1 MQAQCA
7 DPSSVL
13 PLKEFWFSVSLNNF
27 NKLLNQLIKNAV
39 LTACMGFINDKC
51 QKNSSY
57 YFFLVE
63 FMIMYLYCQQHLIK
77 IQLAGIFFHL
87 DWP

>member
-57 YFFLVE
+57 YIFLGRIHDYVPLLPAASDKNTTCR
-63 FMIMYLYCQQHLIK
+63 YLLSS
-77 IQLAGIFFHL
+77 
-87 DWP
+87 